1 MVDSVTKAKPPERF
15 QTGKPSRGEKAAR
28 IVKWDE
34 ESRRGRSDHP
44 GMGAAPC
51 PRVPLGQLQ
60 AHQPVCCCC
69 PAVPCGQCPFT
80 SACQRRNLS
89 LRGFRRL
96 RPTGSRDRAC
106 ASSCSLPLRGIV
118 GNQAPARCMLGSAEK
133 TSQTDVTT
141 TARDATPLSSDC
153 SHVYVALY
161 GAEREPH
168 LPQLGREYACV
179 WECCSL
185 VPRRPPQLWRWET
198 FKRRWLLVS
207 VWAVASSFC
216 PGDAPVSTYWNC
228 NCIFRLEDDVLR
240 CIRA

>member
-60 AHQPVCCCC
+60 EHQPVCCCC

-96 RPTGSRDRAC
+96 RPAGSRDRAC

-118 GNQAPARCMLGSAEK
+118 GNQAPAQCMLGSAEE
-133 TSQTDVTT
+133 TSQADTT

-153 SHVYVALY
+153 SLMSFTWHCTEPSVSHTCHSWEENTHACGSAVRLFPGARCSY
-161 GAEREPH
+161 GD
-168 LPQLGREYACV
+168 GRH
-179 WECCSL
+179 S
-185 VPRRPPQLWRWET
+185 R
-198 FKRRWLLVS
+198 
-207 VWAVASSFC
+207 
-216 PGDAPVSTYWNC
+216 DAGS
-228 NCIFRLEDDVLR
+228 
-240 CIRA
+240 